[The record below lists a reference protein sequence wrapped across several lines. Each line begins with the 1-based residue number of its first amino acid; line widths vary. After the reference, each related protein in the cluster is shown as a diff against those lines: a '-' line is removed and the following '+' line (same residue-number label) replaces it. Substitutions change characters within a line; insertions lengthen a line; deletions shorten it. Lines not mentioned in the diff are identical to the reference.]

1 MFETNIYIERRNI
14 LKNKFDSGLL
24 LFLGNEETPANYAAN
39 TYTFRQDSS
48 FLYYF
53 GIDRPGFVA
62 IIDIDNNLE
71 TIFANDFSI
80 DDIVWMGPQPKVSE
94 LAEKVGITRTATADN
109 LAEQI
114 NGAIRKGRKIH
125 FLPLYRTEN
134 ILKLASLIGL
144 NSSNVSNYAS
154 EKLIK
159 AVVNQRSVKSEDE
172 IKEIEDAV
180 DIATKMHVAAMKMI
194 KPGIY
199 EKKIAGMV
207 EGIALSLGYGLSFR
221 PIVSVH
227 GETLHNQFYDNLT
240 EDGHLLVN
248 DSGAESKLHYAS
260 DITRTMPVGGKFTQK
275 QKEIYSIVLKAE
287 MNAIESVKPGI
298 NFRDLH
304 LQAAFDIVS
313 GLQEIGLMHGNPQDA
328 VNYGAHSLFF
338 PHGLGHMLGLDVHD
352 MEGLGEDYVGY
363 DESVQRS
370 DEFGLKYLRLA
381 KTLQSGYVFTIEPGI
396 YFIPELIDMWKEENK
411 FSEFINYDMV
421 LDYKDFGGIRIEDD
435 ILVTEDGY
443 RILGSNPIPK
453 SIEEVE
459 ALASSK

>member
-1 MFETNIYIERRNI
+1 
-14 LKNKFDSGLL
+14 
-24 LFLGNEETPANYAAN
+24 
-39 TYTFRQDSS
+39 
-48 FLYYF
+48 
-53 GIDRPGFVA
+53 
-62 IIDIDNNLE
+62 
-71 TIFANDFSI
+71 
-80 DDIVWMGPQPKVSE
+80 
-94 LAEKVGITRTATADN
+94 
-109 LAEQI
+109 
-114 NGAIRKGRKIH
+114 
-125 FLPLYRTEN
+125 
-134 ILKLASLIGL
+134 
-144 NSSNVSNYAS
+144 
-154 EKLIK
+154 
-159 AVVNQRSVKSEDE
+159 VKSEEE

-199 EKKIAGMV
+199 EKKIAGMI

-221 PIVSVH
+221 PIVSIH
-227 GETLHNQFYDNLT
+227 GETLHNHYYDNLT
-240 EDGHLLVN
+240 EDGQLLVN

-287 MNAIESVKPGI
+287 MNAIEAVKPRM
-298 NFRDLH
+298 NFRDIH

-313 GLQEIGLMHGNPQDA
+313 GLNEIGLMHGNPEDA
-328 VNYGAHSLFF
+328 VNYGAHTLFF

-381 KTLQSGYVFTIEPGI
+381 KTLQPGYVFTIEPGI

-411 FSEFINYDMV
+411 FGEFINYDMV
-421 LDYKDFGGIRIEDD
+421 LGYKDFGGIRIEDD